1 MLIKFEFKI
10 LECKSICLFKTGLK
24 SLIEFDVIKIIGF
37 LLKTAKFTAVELWQ
51 ITPRD
56 AFIISHVLLKK
67 TFTDNENHI
76 ITKEEASKELS
87 LLPQK
92 LANKEIT
99 SEEYRKIRD
108 ELERILFD

>member
-1 MLIKFEFKI
+1 MNNWITDSIILIKSRKNGI
-10 LECKSICLFKTGLK
+10 LQSEIQKLLGL
-24 SLIEFDVIKIIGF
+24 SNPELF
-37 LLKTAKFTAVELWQ
+37 LLTTKLLRVDG
-51 ITPRD
+51 ITRQNVHGD
-56 AFIISHVLLKK
+56 GSNFDVLLKK
-67 TFTDNENHI
+67 SFTDNESHI
-76 ITKEEASKELS
+76 LTKEEASKELS